1 MDVLKALTKIALVDE
16 KKDVWDEAS
25 ALKAK
30 LENFSFVLLIF
41 QQAKVLEHLH
51 AVSQMLQRKDADI
64 QKAVCLIQNAV
75 QCLTTYREDF
85 AEVKRSA
92 QAVAQ
97 KWGVRCE
104 FTQVRARRVR
114 RHYDELC
121 EDERLSDPE
130 SLFRV
135 NVFNASLD
143 IIINQLL
150 QRFVSLRETSALFQA
165 IQPSELNSAPMM
177 PCMSTHSALQI
188 TTTGT

>member
-1 MDVLKALTKIALVDE
+1 MMVLK
-16 KKDVWDEAS
+16 
-25 ALKAK
+25 
-30 LENFSFVLLIF
+30 
-41 QQAKVLEHLH
+41 
-51 AVSQMLQRKDADI
+51 MLQRKDADI

-75 QCLTTYREDF
+75 QGLTTYREDF
-85 AEVKRSA
+85 TEVKRSA

-114 RHYDELC
+114 RHYNDLC

-130 SLFRV
+130 SNFRV

-150 QRFVSLRETSALFQA
+150 QSTAPSAA
-165 IQPSELNSAPMM
+165 AQPTAEEVTEAFDPASDTFLE
-177 PCMSTHSALQI
+177 
-188 TTTGT
+188 